1 MPGLDSTSRWDHL
14 SSKSSIDCII
24 SDHTDRFSLLTL
36 TETSVFESSN
46 DDDSTLLAPDAD
58 GSDHSDDDDVVVP
71 IGDDTDDVDADKT
84 DVVVEL

>member
-1 MPGLDSTSRWDHL
+1 MTG
-14 SSKSSIDCII
+14 
-24 SDHTDRFSLLTL
+24 
-36 TETSVFESSN
+36 TSVFESSK